1 MAELTMTRRTFA
13 KASALAGVA
22 AAVGATMTEGLADA
36 PAAFADAPAEVK
48 TYKSMC
54 HGCIQPCA
62 VLVTVE
68 DGVVTRIQGDP
79 DAPNNKTGV
88 CVKCLNQ
95 LHTCYSPRR
104 VLHPMKHVERGTNN
118 WETISWDEAIE
129 LAADKIGEAIEK
141 YGPYSFFASGGGG
154 GLYCGF
160 HGYNFPEGF
169 GSPNT
174 FEPGGAQ
181 CFEPRVTCAPLVGM
195 VCSQSMADS
204 RVVEPFNTYDP
215 QCEML
220 VIWG

>member
-104 VLHPMKHVERGTNN
+104 VLHPIDRK
-118 WETISWDEAIE
+118 S
-129 LAADKIGEAIEK
+129 
-141 YGPYSFFASGGGG
+141 
-154 GLYCGF
+154 
-160 HGYNFPEGF
+160 
-169 GSPNT
+169 
-174 FEPGGAQ
+174 
-181 CFEPRVTCAPLVGM
+181 
-195 VCSQSMADS
+195 
-204 RVVEPFNTYDP
+204 VV
-215 QCEML
+215 
-220 VIWG
+220 